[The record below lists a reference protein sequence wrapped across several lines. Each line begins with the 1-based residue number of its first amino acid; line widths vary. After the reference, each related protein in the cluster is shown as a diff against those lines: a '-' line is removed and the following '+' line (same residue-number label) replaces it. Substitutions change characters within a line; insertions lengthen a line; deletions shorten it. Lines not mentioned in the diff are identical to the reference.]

1 MTAVVTDNLPLAA
14 GAPNG
19 IAKLRELIQELA
31 LRGKLVSQ
39 DAADESASEL
49 LAQIAAEKSSL
60 PKPTKPLGSVSAA
73 EQRHAVP
80 HGWAWARL
88 GSLVLE
94 SGAGWSPSC
103 EPRPRE
109 GGEWGVLKVSAVSWA
124 VYKPE
129 ENKALPAS
137 LEPRPEHEVQPGDFL
152 VSRANTAELVARSVV
167 VDSTPPRL
175 MLSDKIVRLK
185 LSQSCNRIFV
195 NLANSCP
202 DARRYYGAVAGG
214 TSGSMKNVS
223 REQILNLPVPV
234 APLAEQH
241 RIVAKVDELMA
252 LCDRLEAEQADAEAA
267 HAKLVEALLASL
279 TQARDAADFRASWQ
293 QLAEHF
299 HTLFTTEASVDAL
312 KQTVLQLGVMGRLVP
327 QLSSDEPASVL
338 LDRAHQAR
346 QLQAKRGRSPRFLP
360 SADITDNEML
370 FDLPVGWAWTRKGN
384 VLQFLNG
391 YAFKSEWFKPEGT
404 RLLRNVNIGHGSID
418 WKECAS
424 IHPDQA
430 GEFGDFELQA
440 NDLVLS
446 LDRPIISTGLKV
458 AIVKEADLPCLLLQR
473 VAKLSAFA
481 DCVST
486 SYLFIWLNSPFFT
499 ASIDPGRSNGVP
511 HISTAQVAKTP
522 FALPPLAEQER
533 IVAKVEELLKLC
545 DQLKLDLARSQQH
558 HARLASTLVERAVA

>member
-1 MTAVVTDNLPLAA
+1 MTALVTDNLPLVA

-31 LRGKLVSQ
+31 IRGKLVSQ
-39 DAADESASEL
+39 DAGDESASEL

-60 PKPTKPLGSVSAA
+60 SKPTKPLGTVSEA

-80 HGWAWARL
+80 HSWAWARL

-109 GGEWGVLKVSAVSWA
+109 GGGWGVLKVSAVSWTA
-124 VYKPE
+124 YKPE
-129 ENKALPAS
+129 ENKALPAN

-185 LSQSCNRIFV
+185 LSQSCNRRFV

-234 APLAEQH
+234 PPLAEQH

-252 LCDRLEAEQADAEAA
+252 LCDRLEAEQADAEVA

-279 TQARDAADFRASWQ
+279 TQARDAVDFRASWL

-312 KQTVLQLGVMGRLVP
+312 QSAVLRLAMMGRLAPQVP
-327 QLSSDEPASVL
+327 ADPTKGLDALSTIAGWRQQAVLRKEIREPRKPMEAIKEDEHPFVLPEGWKWVRLGTLIYIQSGDGLTAANMQPGEIPVFGGNGVNGRHDSFNVESPTLVIGRVGYYCGSVHITPEKAWVTDNAFITKFCSEATDLRFLYLLLKCTNLKENDSATAQPVISGSKIYPIVVGLPPIAEQRRIVSKIEELISHCDQLNLNLAQARQQHEHLASVL
-338 LDRAHQAR
+338 
-346 QLQAKRGRSPRFLP
+346 
-360 SADITDNEML
+360 
-370 FDLPVGWAWTRKGN
+370 V
-384 VLQFLNG
+384 
-391 YAFKSEWFKPEGT
+391 
-404 RLLRNVNIGHGSID
+404 
-418 WKECAS
+418 
-424 IHPDQA
+424 
-430 GEFGDFELQA
+430 
-440 NDLVLS
+440 
-446 LDRPIISTGLKV
+446 
-458 AIVKEADLPCLLLQR
+458 
-473 VAKLSAFA
+473 
-481 DCVST
+481 
-486 SYLFIWLNSPFFT
+486 
-499 ASIDPGRSNGVP
+499 
-511 HISTAQVAKTP
+511 
-522 FALPPLAEQER
+522 EQ
-533 IVAKVEELLKLC
+533 
-545 DQLKLDLARSQQH
+545 
-558 HARLASTLVERAVA
+558 AVA

>member
-1 MTAVVTDNLPLAA
+1 MTALVTDNLPLVA

-31 LRGKLVSQ
+31 IRGKLVSQ
-39 DAADESASEL
+39 DAGDESASEL
-49 LAQIAAEKSSL
+49 LAQIAAEKNSL
-60 PKPTKPLGSVSAA
+60 SKPTKPLGSVSAA

-109 GGEWGVLKVSAVSWA
+109 GDEWGVLKVSAVSWKA
-124 VYKPE
+124 YRPE
-129 ENKALPAS
+129 ENKALPAN
-137 LEPRPEHEVQPGDFL
+137 LEPRPEHKVQPGDFL

-185 LSQSCNRIFV
+185 LSQSCNRRFV

-234 APLAEQH
+234 PPLAEQY

-252 LCDRLEAEQADAEAA
+252 LCDRLEAEQTDAEAA
-267 HAKLVEALLASL
+267 HAQLVQALLTSL

-299 HTLFTTEASVDAL
+299 HTLFTTEASIEAL
-312 KQTVLQLGVMGRLVP
+312 KLAVCQMGVSGRLVQP
-327 QLSSDEPASVL
+327 EASSGVIPALVEQLADHW
-338 LDRAHQAR
+338 R
-346 QLQAKRGRSPRFLP
+346 KRSPRRLSLAIVPEAGQRYPLP
-360 SADITDNEML
+360 ST
-370 FDLPVGWAWTRKGN
+370 WAWLHFGF
-384 VLQFLNG
+384 V
-391 YAFKSEWFKPEGT
+391 AET
-404 RLLRNVNIGHGSID
+404 RLGKMLDAAKNTGGLKPYLRNTNVQWD
-418 WKECAS
+418 R
-424 IHPDQA
+424 
-430 GEFGDFELQA
+430 FELD
-440 NDLVLS
+440 DLKELRLEASELDEYAVKVGDLMICEGGEPGRCAVWRDSSREIYFQKALHRARPLSGISEDYLQICLQVDAATAVLS
-446 LDRPIISTGLKV
+446 QLFTGATIKHLTGEKLERYSV
-458 AIVKEADLPCLLLQR
+458 PVPPPEEQR
-473 VAKLSAFA
+473 
-481 DCVST
+481 
-486 SYLFIWLNSPFFT
+486 
-499 ASIDPGRSNGVP
+499 
-511 HISTAQVAKTP
+511 
-522 FALPPLAEQER
+522 R
-533 IVAKVEELLKLC
+533 IVAKVTELLALC
-545 DQLKLDLARSQQH
+545 DQLKADLSQARQH
-558 HARLASTLVERAVA
+558 HENLACVLVEQAVA